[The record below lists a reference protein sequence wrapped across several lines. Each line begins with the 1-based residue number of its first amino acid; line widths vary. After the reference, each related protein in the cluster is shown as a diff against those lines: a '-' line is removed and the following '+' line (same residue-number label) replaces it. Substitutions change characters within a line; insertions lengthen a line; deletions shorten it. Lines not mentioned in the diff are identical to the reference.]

1 VINTLIISIFTRKKT
16 KIIVIR
22 MYIWSVSTI

>member
-16 KIIVIR
+16 KIIVIK

>member
-16 KIIVIR
+16 KMSVYA
-22 MYIWSVSTI
+22 MYTWSVSTI